1 MGTMHDAAFDCHWS
15 CCRREDHIDFISLE
29 VDWAWMEG
37 GDEGGGRTAFE
48 RGREQSELMFLT
60 LFAVFFFCVWFLF
73 SSYKEQKAW

>member
-1 MGTMHDAAFDCHWS
+1 MLLMIAIEAAADE
-15 CCRREDHIDFISLE
+15 RILE

-37 GDEGGGRTAFE
+37 GDEGGGRTAFK

-73 SSYKEQKAW
+73 SRLDSFLIYKEQKAW